1 MGQYLPRISG
11 IAGLVNKKF
20 YYGKYRKY
28 FLLFSAKFQISN
40 PKYMVIKEKGNE

>member
-1 MGQYLPRISG
+1 MGQYLPRISE

-28 FLLFSAKFQISN
+28 FLLFSGKSQIRI
-40 PKYMVIKEKGNE
+40 PKYLVINEKGNE